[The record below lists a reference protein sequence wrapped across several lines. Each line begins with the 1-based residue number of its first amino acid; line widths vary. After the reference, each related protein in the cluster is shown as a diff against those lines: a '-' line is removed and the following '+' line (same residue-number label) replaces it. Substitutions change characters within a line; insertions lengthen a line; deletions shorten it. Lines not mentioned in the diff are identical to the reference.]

1 MVYNPTQQLYVVYN
15 PIQQQPRGLQPLLAA
30 ARGLQPQP
38 AAVRGLQ
45 PLLAA
50 VRGLQPQP
58 AAVRGLQPLVAA
70 VRGLQPQPAAVRGL
84 QPLPAGRGGDP
95 GGGKGAEKKDCARL
109 GVIPWLE
116 LLLPSQSPAAWPRG
130 SQYIFVPLREIQHFA
145 LYHGFISSMSCIPY
159 F

>member
-15 PIQQQPRGLQPLLAA
+15 PIQQQPRGLQPLL
-30 ARGLQPQP
+30 

-84 QPLPAGRGGDP
+84 QPLLAGRGGDP
-95 GGGKGAEKKDCARL
+95 GGEEEAEKKDCARL
-109 GVIPWLE
+109 GVFHGWNTPPLATVQPVVSSHATCLYTRILCNI
-116 LLLPSQSPAAWPRG
+116 LKYITSHCTTVSLAA
-130 SQYIFVPLREIQHFA
+130 
-145 LYHGFISSMSCIPY
+145 
-159 F
+159 